1 MPSFKNAVVAAAAAL
16 VAAVQADYYIVP
28 SSVPLATR
36 QSWCESELSSCP
48 LICDQVPPGSTKSN
62 TCDADTLTYGCLCGN
77 GLQPNVS
84 QYTLTLPYFVCQEW
98 GTQCVKACGSDN
110 ACANSCRQDHPCGAQ
125 NPQRV
130 NTTTSSTMP
139 ATATATSSNQ
149 VFTGLA
155 GSPSTTAS
163 SNMAPALESGRILG
177 LALTLGGLLAG
188 VAILL

>member
-1 MPSFKNAVVAAAAAL
+1 M
-16 VAAVQADYYIVP
+16 Q
-28 SSVPLATR
+28 
-36 QSWCESELSSCP
+36 
-48 LICDQVPPGSTKSN
+48 
-62 TCDADTLTYGCLCGN
+62 DTLTYGCLCGN

-98 GTQCVKACGSDN
+98 GNQCVKSCGSDN
-110 ACANSCRQDHPCGAQ
+110 TCTNSCRQDHPCGAQ
-125 NPQRV
+125 YPQRV
-130 NTTTSSTMP
+130 NTSTSSTMS

-149 VFTGLA
+149 VFSGLA